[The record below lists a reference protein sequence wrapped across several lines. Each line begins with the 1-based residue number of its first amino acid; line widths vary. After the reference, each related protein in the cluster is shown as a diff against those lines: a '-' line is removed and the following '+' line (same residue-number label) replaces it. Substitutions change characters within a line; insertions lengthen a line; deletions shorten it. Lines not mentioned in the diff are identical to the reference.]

1 MDMTA
6 ENTTKIA
13 AAAAGTHSVEPNAGS
28 TRAQVA
34 DALRPLTPLL
44 ASAAFFVTMM
54 GLVGSLLVA

>member
-13 AAAAGTHSVEPNAGS
+13 AAALGNQQVEPELGS
-28 TRAQVA
+28 TRAQVVE
-34 DALRPLTPLL
+34 ALRPLTPLL
-44 ASAAFFVTMM
+44 AAAAFFVTTM